1 MKKYQIKDLTE
12 NQFRLILESL
22 LFSTSTYVNAS
33 WYNEETDDLMDCV
46 LKLRKNHPEI
56 LVKNVSIFKEKK
68 YEDNYAKKI
77 VDYFPEIIENG
88 VEL

>member
-12 NQFRLILESL
+12 DQFRLILESL
-22 LFSTSTYVNAS
+22 LFSTSTSVNAS
-33 WYNEETDDLMDCV
+33 WYNEETDNLMDCV
-46 LKLRKNHPEI
+46 LKLRKKHPEV

-77 VDYFPEIIENG
+77 VDYFPEILENG
-88 VEL
+88 GEL